1 MQALR
6 AQKKDDQAALIE
18 ARFNK
23 TWARADVKLRGSRFG
38 RGDAKM

>member
-1 MQALR
+1 LQ

-23 TWARADVKLRGSRFG
+23 AWARADVELKASRFG
-38 RGDAKM
+38 R